1 MTIFTDAVQGWFI
14 LPLLLAAFLGTV
26 AALGGWEAAQRPL
39 GERPDLM
46 ALASDDGI
54 TLPEMK
60 PVGQGYKDFSPALET
75 FERMLLNGE
84 IAHAGHK
91 VLDWCMSNAVI
102 EQDGA
107 ENRKLSKEKATGR
120 IDLAV
125 AAVMA
130 AGLVNQKVE
139 STDITQGFVLI

>member
-1 MTIFTDAVQGWFI
+1 M
-14 LPLLLAAFLGTV
+14 
-26 AALGGWEAAQRPL
+26 
-39 GERPDLM
+39 
-46 ALASDDGI
+46 
-54 TLPEMK
+54 
-60 PVGQGYKDFSPALET
+60 ET

-84 IAHAGHK
+84 IAHPGHK

-130 AGLVNQKVE
+130 AGLVNQHIVSDE
-139 STDITQGFVLI
+139 ITQGFVEL

>member
-1 MTIFTDAVQGWFI
+1 
-14 LPLLLAAFLGTV
+14 
-26 AALGGWEAAQRPL
+26 
-39 GERPDLM
+39 
-46 ALASDDGI
+46 
-54 TLPEMK
+54 
-60 PVGQGYKDFSPALET
+60 
-75 FERMLLNGE
+75 MLLNGE
-84 IAHAGHK
+84 IAHNAHK

-130 AGLVNQKVE
+130 AGLINVSSEQIIYSGEV
-139 STDITQGFVLI
+139 IVV

>member
-1 MTIFTDAVQGWFI
+1 
-14 LPLLLAAFLGTV
+14 
-26 AALGGWEAAQRPL
+26 
-39 GERPDLM
+39 
-46 ALASDDGI
+46 
-54 TLPEMK
+54 
-60 PVGQGYKDFSPALET
+60 
-75 FERMLLNGE
+75 
-84 IAHAGHK
+84 

-130 AGLVNQKVE
+130 AGLVNSVPKPSNGSYLNDSE
-139 STDITQGFVLI
+139 PLFL